1 MNEDLK
7 KIKERAES
15 LAKQGLITA
24 KELVNMINKVEVLDD
39 LTKENEEKLEGP
51 RYRIIDFDGETM
63 LNKKMVD
70 LKNYRIV
77 TAFSTSSM
85 MSRAILERKE
95 I

>member
-7 KIKERAES
+7 KIKECAES

-77 TAFSTSSM
+77 TAFSTYSM